1 MAPEVILEYF
11 IRLKYSLIIKTVK
24 KSRQMK
30 MINWLITI
38 KLFTI
43 ITGNNNK
50 IAVRASIFTWPR
62 YSIDRLSL
70 KKKAIIQFM
79 ATKLECATWN

>member
-30 MINWLITI
+30 MIN
-38 KLFTI
+38 
-43 ITGNNNK
+43 
-50 IAVRASIFTWPR
+50 
-62 YSIDRLSL
+62 
-70 KKKAIIQFM
+70 
-79 ATKLECATWN
+79 